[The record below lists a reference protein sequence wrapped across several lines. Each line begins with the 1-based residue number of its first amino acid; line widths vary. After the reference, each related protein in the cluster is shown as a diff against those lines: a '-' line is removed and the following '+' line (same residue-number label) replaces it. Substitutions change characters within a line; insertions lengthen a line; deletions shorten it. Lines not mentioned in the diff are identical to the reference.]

1 MLWWSGQELPYWAWT
16 TGSMPTS
23 NSYTRNCLV
32 VIAKRSNTGMAYLCF
47 SYLGVALCAVL

>member
-1 MLWWSGQELPYWAWT
+1 MLWWNGQELPYWAWT